1 MMMEAD
7 KEGGVAQGGVLREAT
22 TGWYSGNAG
31 VGGVV
36 SPFLASG
43 ITGAAAPDHS
53 LFFLSRGDHPMRWT
67 KPEFEV
73 VEVTMEV
80 TAYVARR

>member
-1 MMMEAD
+1 MAH
-7 KEGGVAQGGVLREAT
+7 
-22 TGWYSGNAG
+22 
-31 VGGVV
+31 VV
-36 SPFLASG
+36 MARGMPICVRSRDTNDP
-43 ITGAAAPDHS
+43 AAARSASAFRPTRVRPFHS
-53 LFFLSRGDHPMRWT
+53 ERHMWT

>member
-1 MMMEAD
+1 MW
-7 KEGGVAQGGVLREAT
+7 Q
-22 TGWYSGNAG
+22 
-31 VGGVV
+31 
-36 SPFLASG
+36 
-43 ITGAAAPDHS
+43 
-53 LFFLSRGDHPMRWT
+53 

>member
-1 MMMEAD
+1 MPGNEMR
-7 KEGGVAQGGVLREAT
+7 G
-22 TGWYSGNAG
+22 YSPGPSR
-31 VGGVV
+31 VV
-36 SPFLASG
+36 RPVHSLASCR
-43 ITGAAAPDHS
+43 TEPPVR
-53 LFFLSRGDHPMRWT
+53 LGDFTYVWRSEPVPVCTVTISGGCLMSWT

>member
-1 MMMEAD
+1 
-7 KEGGVAQGGVLREAT
+7 VRPRRN
-22 TGWYSGNAG
+22 SH
-31 VGGVV
+31 
-36 SPFLASG
+36 F
-43 ITGAAAPDHS
+43 S
-53 LFFLSRGDHPMRWT
+53 LERNHLMRWT

>member
-1 MMMEAD
+1 
-7 KEGGVAQGGVLREAT
+7 VAGLGAPLLRKWVHRC
-22 TGWYSGNAG
+22 GRAG
-31 VGGVV
+31 T
-36 SPFLASG
+36 F
-43 ITGAAAPDHS
+43 T
-53 LFFLSRGDHPMRWT
+53 FLSRGTILMRWT

>member
-1 MMMEAD
+1 MLARGLAREVPIQWQNRDTDDPA
-7 KEGGVAQGGVLREAT
+7 ERRTCIGFSTPPGSVL
-22 TGWYSGNAG
+22 Y
-31 VGGVV
+31 
-36 SPFLASG
+36 
-43 ITGAAAPDHS
+43 HS
-53 LFFLSRGDHPMRWT
+53 ERHMWT

>member
-1 MMMEAD
+1 VA
-7 KEGGVAQGGVLREAT
+7 GGGTSLAT
-22 TGWYSGNAG
+22 TN
-31 VGGVV
+31 
-36 SPFLASG
+36 
-43 ITGAAAPDHS
+43 
-53 LFFLSRGDHPMRWT
+53 RGEETMTWT

>member
-1 MMMEAD
+1 VYGSSPITAANNR
-7 KEGGVAQGGVLREAT
+7 GVDVM
-22 TGWYSGNAG
+22 S
-31 VGGVV
+31 
-36 SPFLASG
+36 
-43 ITGAAAPDHS
+43 
-53 LFFLSRGDHPMRWT
+53 WT

>member
-1 MMMEAD
+1 MFA
-7 KEGGVAQGGVLREAT
+7 
-22 TGWYSGNAG
+22 
-31 VGGVV
+31 
-36 SPFLASG
+36 
-43 ITGAAAPDHS
+43 HS
-53 LFFLSRGDHPMRWT
+53 LAREVPVEVQCRGSDDPAEWRFFIGFSTHPGPSFSRERHMWT

>member
-1 MMMEAD
+1 MGASANVTE
-7 KEGGVAQGGVLREAT
+7 
-22 TGWYSGNAG
+22 W
-31 VGGVV
+31 
-36 SPFLASG
+36 LAWA
-43 ITGAAAPDHS
+43 ITGQKRFHDAYELAWRYTINKPVD
-53 LFFLSRGDHPMRWT
+53 RWT

>member
-1 MMMEAD
+1 MHIRILDIPA
-7 KEGGVAQGGVLREAT
+7 
-22 TGWYSGNAG
+22 AG
-31 VGGVV
+31 FAGRAGDI
-36 SPFLASG
+36 SPVRCIA
-43 ITGAAAPDHS
+43 
-53 LFFLSRGDHPMRWT
+53 MWQ

>member
-1 MMMEAD
+1 MSCSAAWTSDSRGMVSALVTV
-7 KEGGVAQGGVLREAT
+7 VARRKAVPIGRT
-22 TGWYSGNAG
+22 
-31 VGGVV
+31 
-36 SPFLASG
+36 F
-43 ITGAAAPDHS
+43 S
-53 LFFLSRGDHPMRWT
+53 LFRYRPRAYTYRLQESNMSWT

>member
-1 MMMEAD
+1 MTRPNMNLHRLFD
-7 KEGGVAQGGVLREAT
+7 PPGSVL
-22 TGWYSGNAG
+22 
-31 VGGVV
+31 
-36 SPFLASG
+36 F
-43 ITGAAAPDHS
+43 HS
-53 LFFLSRGDHPMRWT
+53 ERHMWT

>member
-1 MMMEAD
+1 MARPLLFSCCHRAAHVPD
-7 KEGGVAQGGVLREAT
+7 WVNSPTPRPVEGASSLAT
-22 TGWYSGNAG
+22 VNLGEETM
-31 VGGVV
+31 
-36 SPFLASG
+36 
-43 ITGAAAPDHS
+43 T
-53 LFFLSRGDHPMRWT
+53 WT